1 MKNKIL
7 KHCRIC
13 LSKKLINYL
22 DLGKQPFSNSFLN
35 YKDIKKEKRFP
46 LIVVL
51 CKKCGLSQLSIIPN
65 TKFIF
70 NKYDYLSSSSKA
82 LSNHYKKLV
91 EKLIKNYNI
100 LSTNTVLDIGCND
113 GVLLKHYPKNFNNV
127 IGIEPSDASKYIKQK
142 RVKLINK
149 FFSYKT
155 SNVYLKKYEKPKI
168 ITITNVLAQI
178 DNLNE
183 FTKGLYNIINK
194 ESLIVIEFPYL
205 LHMINRG
212 LFDLI
217 YHEHLSYFAL
227 TPLKFLF
234 EKFDMKIVNFE
245 KLNIGASG
253 PAIRLFLAKNKS
265 IYQTSNKVIKQI
277 RYEKVWGVQKIK
289 KYEFFQKIVNTKV
302 NKIKKIIYLKHKQN
316 FKIGCF
322 TASSKGN
329 TLLNCL
335 NLDKN
340 IIKFASE
347 NNKKKIGKYTPG
359 THIKIISDK
368 TFLKKRIHYAV
379 LLSWNY
385 KKFFLSKSLFARKGG
400 EFIIPLP
407 TPQIE

>member
-82 LSNHYKKLV
+82 LSSHYKELV
-91 EKLIKNYNI
+91 KTLIKNYNI

-183 FTKGLYNIINK
+183 FTKGLHNIINK

-217 YHEHLSYFAL
+217 YHEHLSYFSL

-234 EKFDMKIVNFE
+234 EKFGMKIVNFE

-368 TFLKKRIHYAV
+368 TFLKKRIDYAV

-385 KKFFLSKSLFARKGG
+385 KKFFLSKSLFAKKGG
-400 EFIIPLP
+400 KFIIPLP
-407 TPQIE
+407 SPHIK

>member
-1 MKNKIL
+1 MRNKIV

-13 LSKKLINYL
+13 LSKKLFNYL

-35 YKDIKKEKRFP
+35 YKDIKKEKKFP
-46 LIVVL
+46 LKVVL
-51 CKKCGLSQLSIIPN
+51 CKNCGLSQLSIIPN

-70 NKYDYLSSSSKA
+70 SKYDYLSSSSKA

-91 EKLIKNYNI
+91 GKLIKNYNI
-100 LSTNTVLDIGCND
+100 FSIDTVLDIGCND
-113 GVLLKHYPKNFNNV
+113 GILLKHYPKNFSNV
-127 IGIEPSDASKYIKQK
+127 IGIEPSDASKHIKQK
-142 RVKLINK
+142 RIKLINK

-155 SNVYLKKYEKPKI
+155 SNEYLKKYEKPRI

-183 FTKGLYNIINK
+183 FAKSLRNIINNK
-194 ESLIVIEFPYL
+194 SLIVIEFPYL
-205 LHMINRG
+205 LHMIDKG

-227 TPLKFLF
+227 NPLKFLF
-234 EKFDMKIVNFE
+234 RKFGIKIINFE
-245 KLNIGASG
+245 KLNLGASG
-253 PAIRLFLAKNKS
+253 PAIRLFLAKNDS
-265 IYQTSNKVIKQI
+265 TYQTSKKVIKQI
-277 RYEKVWGVQKIK
+277 RYEKIWGVQKIQ
-289 KYEFFQKIVNTKV
+289 KYEFFKKMVDTKIDI
-302 NKIKKIIYLKHKQN
+302 IKKIIYLKYNQG
-316 FKIGCF
+316 FKLGCF
-322 TASSKGN
+322 SAPSKGN

-335 NLDKN
+335 NLDKK
-340 IIKFASE
+340 IIHFASE

-368 TFLKKRIHYAV
+368 DFLKKKIDYAI

-407 TPQIE
+407 TPKIE

>member
-13 LSKKLINYL
+13 LSKKLVHYL

-234 EKFDMKIVNFE
+234 EKFDMKIVSFE

-265 IYQTSNKVIKQI
+265 IYQTSNKVIQQI

-302 NKIKKIIYLKHKQN
+302 NKIKKIIYSKHNQG

-368 TFLKKRIHYAV
+368 SFLKKGIDYAI

-385 KKFFLSKSLFARKGG
+385 KKFFLSKSLFAKKGG

-407 TPQIE
+407 APQIK

>member
-1 MKNKIL
+1 MRNKIL

-13 LSKKLINYL
+13 LSKKLVHYL

-183 FTKGLYNIINK
+183 FTKGLHNIINK

-234 EKFDMKIVNFE
+234 EKFGMKIVNFE

-302 NKIKKIIYLKHKQN
+302 NKIKKIIYSKHKQN

-368 TFLKKRIHYAV
+368 SFLKKGIDYAI

-385 KKFFLSKSLFARKGG
+385 KKFFLSKSLFAKKGG
-400 EFIIPLP
+400 KFIIPLP
-407 TPQIE
+407 APQIK

>member
-13 LSKKLINYL
+13 SSRKLVSYL
-22 DLGKQPFSNSFLN
+22 NLGKQPFSNSFLN
-35 YKDIKKEKRFP
+35 YKDLKKEKKFP
-46 LIVVL
+46 LVIIL
-51 CKKCGLSQLSIIPN
+51 CKNCGLSQLSIIPN
-65 TKFIF
+65 VKFIF
-70 NKYDYLSSSSKA
+70 SKYDYLSSSSKA
-82 LSNHYKKLV
+82 LSNHYKELV
-91 EKLIKNYNI
+91 ETLLKNYNI
-100 LSTNTVLDIGCND
+100 LSTDTVLDIGCND
-113 GVLLKHYPKNFNNV
+113 GILLKHYPKNFNNV
-127 IGIEPSDASKYIKQK
+127 IGIEPSDASKHIKQK
-142 RVKLINK
+142 RIKLINK

-155 SNVYLKKYEKPKI
+155 SNEYLKKYEKPKI

-178 DNLNE
+178 NNLNE
-183 FTKGLYNIINK
+183 FAKGLYNILNK

-205 LHMINRG
+205 LDMINKG

-265 IYQTSNKVIKQI
+265 IYQKSNKVIKQI
-277 RYEKVWGVQKIK
+277 KYEKVWGVQKIK
-289 KYEFFQKIVNTKV
+289 KYELFQKIVNTKV
-302 NKIKKIIYLKHKQN
+302 NKIKKIIYLKYNQG

-368 TFLKKRIHYAV
+368 SFLKKGIDYAI

-385 KKFFLSKSLFARKGG
+385 KKFFLSKSLFAKKGG
-400 EFIIPLP
+400 KFIIRLP
-407 TPQIE
+407 APQIK